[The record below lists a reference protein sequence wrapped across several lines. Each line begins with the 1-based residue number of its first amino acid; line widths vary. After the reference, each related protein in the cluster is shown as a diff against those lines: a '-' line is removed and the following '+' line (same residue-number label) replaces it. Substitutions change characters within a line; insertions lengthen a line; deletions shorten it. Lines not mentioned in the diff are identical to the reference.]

1 MAKDSKK
8 KDNIPTGKLVHLS
21 PDQCELLFIMLNNVQ
36 AKDAGGLRY
45 TIILADL
52 IKSVGS
58 ERKEKL
64 LDERSKFSR
73 RFVRAPQGV
82 DGDSVR
88 RAISKELEDWKEK
101 NKLTNECFPTGPENI
116 KITIPPESDT
126 VLLNMLIYHSRLQQG
141 SGIVSIMELCDK
153 FELRTEFVAEATRVD
168 DVDEEKEKAAAKT

>member
-8 KDNIPTGKLVHLS
+8 KDSIPTGKLVHLS
-21 PDQCELLFIMLNNVQ
+21 PDQCELLFIMLNHVQ

-45 TIILADL
+45 TIILADI

-58 ERKEKL
+58 ERKEKF
-64 LDERSKFSR
+64 LDERSKFTR
-73 RFVRAPQGV
+73 RFTRARQGEE
-82 DGDSVR
+82 GETER
-88 RAISKELEDWKEK
+88 REISRELEKWQED
-101 NKLTNECFPTGPENI
+101 NKLTNECFPTGSENI

-153 FELRTEFVAEATRVD
+153 FELRTEFVVEATRAD
-168 DVDEEKEKAAAKT
+168 EVDEEKEKAAAKT